1 MDKNLVPFWEEAY
14 RNENETAFSAEPNRT
29 LKEFE
34 HLFKK
39 ESKIIEAGCG
49 EGQNV
54 LYLARNGYCHIDA
67 FDISEAG
74 ITKLQRQC
82 RAEGLQLNAF
92 TADLTTYQFG
102 QPYDVVMSFG
112 TLHFVQKKDWKD
124 FIDRAKAHTAAGG
137 IHIMQ
142 IFTDTVPASQDIA
155 PFAVGLARD
164 GEMKEL
170 YSDWEILKF
179 QSYTFEDEHPGV
191 PRHLHASNKIVA
203 RKN

>member
-14 RNENETAFSAEPNRT
+14 RNENETAFSTEPNGT

-39 ESKIIEAGCG
+39 ESKIIEVGCG

-54 LYLARNGYCHIDA
+54 LYLARNGYCHVDA
-67 FDISEAG
+67 FDLSEAA
-74 ITKLQRQC
+74 IAKLQRRC
-82 RAEGLQLNAF
+82 RTEGMQLNAF
-92 TADLTTYQFG
+92 TADLITYQFER
-102 QPYDVVMSFG
+102 QYDVVMSFG

-124 FIDRAKAHTAAGG
+124 FINRAKTHTVAGG

-142 IFTDTVPASQDIA
+142 IFTDAVPASPDIA
-155 PFAVGLARD
+155 PFAVGLAGD
-164 GEMKEL
+164 GEIREL
-170 YSDWEILKF
+170 YDDWEILKF

-191 PRHLHASNKIVA
+191 PRHLHAANKIVA
-203 RKN
+203 RKS